1 VLKEEDFINQVL
13 VVKLEIFTN
22 ELSEVLILKKELNP
36 LKGSTQRYVD
46 MKFFD
51 DEKRR
56 QRTRL
61 CCQLMT

>member
-1 VLKEEDFINQVL
+1 L
-13 VVKLEIFTN
+13 LEIFTN

-51 DEKRR
+51 DEKSSPKNK
-56 QRTRL
+56 TMP
-61 CCQLMT
+61 LMT